1 MGEVLNDLLTPDSR
15 ILDFSPIGSGT
26 VKTARELAKSPDHP
40 RQFVELLFYGQSPAT
55 RAKSTTAKAK
65 IANSPVIAKT
75 SSKCQNSASFR
86 SKHMIS

>member
-1 MGEVLNDLLTPDSR
+1 MIHSLPTPVNWTLVLWVQEPKRRQGNWRNRR
-15 ILDFSPIGSGT
+15 IIQ
-26 VKTARELAKSPDHP
+26 

-75 SSKCQNSASFR
+75 SSKCPNSASFR
-86 SKHMIS
+86 RQTYD

>member
-1 MGEVLNDLLTPDSR
+1 MRQVLLNDLLTPDTR
-15 ILDFSPIGSGT
+15 KLDFSPMRLRAEKRQGDRRNRRII
-26 VKTARELAKSPDHP
+26 H

-75 SSKCQNSASFR
+75 FLKMPKFGLLPTAN
-86 SKHMIS
+86 I